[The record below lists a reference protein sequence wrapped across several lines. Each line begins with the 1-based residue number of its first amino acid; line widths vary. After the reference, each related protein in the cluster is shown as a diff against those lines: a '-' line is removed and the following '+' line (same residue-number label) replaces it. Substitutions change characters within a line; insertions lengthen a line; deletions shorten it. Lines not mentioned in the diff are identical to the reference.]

1 MGRWAALAVASASL
15 PGCHAFLLPC
25 ASSSSRCSSSPATAA
40 RALTAQP
47 VPRCRMPS
55 VSSWSAT
62 RTSRTRVCAA
72 PLETFSSQ
80 ADYDRFLGE
89 LIFSQSDVRD
99 DVLKSL
105 DKAGDEGFMKWLE
118 QKIQDCDDLDERVG
132 LKSLMDIIKQVK
144 DFVDKAIAEEE
155 KEREAAEAAE
165 AAGANAVDAEV
176 VGETGVGVGVG
187 VGGVGGGVV
196 GDGVVGDGVVAVVG
210 GGGEG
215 AGANAVDVEVVGQT
229 GKAFQLLGNPIR
241 WISVWEEMRR
251 LQRLGTEAVEA
262 EGVGDAVEALKQA
275 QISPFEGLPDK
286 ASQTYPRLIPRSL
299 SQKTRVRAGYEE
311 LLGKLLNRAEGESL
325 DDAVEIN
332 YDQCD
337 IQFLTLLNQKA
348 QEAAGTDGAKVLTEL
363 GLSINNVMKRRMEKA
378 SERLQAIL
386 TAGNPARMEET
397 IAAMAE
403 RGEVDDALVLLL
415 QANLEQAESAG
426 AKPAAEVLKKL
437 VQAAQA
443 AQDEKA
449 DPEKRLLRQLLRAG
463 EREDRLAILNK
474 AFRQRAKVVL
484 ADGSET
490 SDAPDVTPPKF
501 IEVVKSVIR
510 NFGNV
515 GEAEVGFADKL
526 DDIISEAEQ
535 VATELYGETQTPQ
548 DQQDRAWK
556 DTTVSVFDLENLEE
570 QGKMQGEEMPWAN
583 DMYDGMT
590 PEMVKNFKVNEDGNI
605 QIGGS

>member
-1 MGRWAALAVASASL
+1 MEG
-15 PGCHAFLLPC
+15 
-25 ASSSSRCSSSPATAA
+25 
-40 RALTAQP
+40 
-47 VPRCRMPS
+47 
-55 VSSWSAT
+55 
-62 RTSRTRVCAA
+62 
-72 PLETFSSQ
+72 FSGQ

-105 DKAGDEGFMKWLE
+105 DKAGDEGFMTWLE

-155 KEREAAEAAE
+155 SERVAAEAAE

-176 VGETGVGVGVG
+176 VGETGSKRT
-187 VGGVGGGVV
+187 
-196 GDGVVGDGVVAVVG
+196 
-210 GGGEG
+210 
-215 AGANAVDVEVVGQT
+215 NAQ
-229 GKAFQLLGNPIR
+229 
-241 WISVWEEMRR
+241 VWEEMRR

-275 QISPFEGLPDK
+275 QINPFEGLPDK
-286 ASQTYPRLIPRSL
+286 
-299 SQKTRVRAGYEE
+299 VRAGYEE
-311 LLGKLLNRAEGESL
+311 LLSKLLNRADGESL
-325 DDAVEIN
+325 DEAVEVN

-348 QEAAGTDGAKVLTEL
+348 QEVAGTEAAEGLNQLGA
-363 GLSINNVMKRRMEKA
+363 SINNVMKLKMEKA

-386 TAGNPARMEET
+386 TAGNPSRMEET

-415 QANLEQAESAG
+415 QANLEQAQSAG
-426 AKPAAEVLKKL
+426 AKPAAQVLGKL

-463 EREDRLAILNK
+463 EREERLGLLTK

-484 ADGSET
+484 ADGTET

-515 GEAEVGFADKL
+515 GEAELGFADKL

-556 DTTVSVFDLENLEE
+556 DTTVSVFDLEDLEE

-583 DMYDGMT
+583 DMYDGMS